1 MYNGIMDF
9 LEKIGLSEELF
20 VSSFWSFVPNLAAA
34 ALTAVLMVVFYS
46 LTARVIKAGLLR
58 TAMQPSLVEIT
69 VHSLYKWTVVI
80 FGIILVLSQLGVD
93 VTAAIAGV
101 GVAGI
106 AIGFAAKETLA
117 NVMSGF
123 GIFIDHLYK
132 RGDWVEIAGKYG
144 QVKEITLRTTK
155 IRTLD
160 NIFIILP
167 NAEVT
172 MNPVVNYSE
181 EGMVRITVP
190 VGIAYKESIDDARRV
205 IIEAV
210 GTIDGVRAQPEPQV
224 VVDELGDSSVN
235 LLVRIWVDDPG
246 SDKYFRFAL
255 TEATKKALDTAGIEI
270 PFPQR
275 VVYQK

>member
-1 MYNGIMDF
+1 MEF
-9 LEKIGLSEELF
+9 LAKIGLSKELF

-34 ALTAVLMVVFYS
+34 ALTAILMVVFYS

-69 VHSLYKWTVVI
+69 VNSLYKWTVVI

-117 NVMSGF
+117 NIMSGF
-123 GIFIDHLYK
+123 GIFIDHLYR

-181 EGMVRITVP
+181 EGMVRITIP
-190 VGIAYKESIDDARRV
+190 VGIAYKESIDNARQV
-205 IIEAV
+205 ITEAISSIE
-210 GTIDGVRAQPEPQV
+210 GVRTEPVPQV
-224 VVDELGDSSVN
+224 VVDELGDSSIN
-235 LLVRIWVDDPG
+235 LLVRVWVDDPG
-246 SDKYFRFAL
+246 SDKHFRFAL
-255 TEATKKALDTAGIEI
+255 TEATKKALDATGIEI

-275 VVYQK
+275 VVHQG